1 MFCYKCGHK
10 NEESAKFCIEC
21 GASLKSFNTE
31 RKSIK
36 LRCEECNG
44 ILEVDPEKQI
54 LSCPYCGSKK
64 FIQESDEITIARI
77 DKAKA
82 KDKYD
87 ILRDKMK
94 HEKEMKEYDE
104 EIREKKNKEE
114 WVDLIRLFG
123 ILAGMYVLWYV
134 VSIIL

>member
-10 NEESAKFCIEC
+10 AKDGDRFCIKC
-21 GASLKSFNTE
+21 GAALNADDIE
-31 RKSIK
+31 RRTIK

-44 ILEVDPEKQI
+44 ILEVDRDRQI

-64 FIQESDEITIARI
+64 FVQESDEVTIARI

-82 KDKYD
+82 LDEHE
-87 ILRDKMK
+87 LVRDKMR

-104 EIREKKNKEE
+104 EIREKKNKED
-114 WVDLIRLFG
+114 WTDLIRMLG
-123 ILAGMYVLWYV
+123 ILAGMYALWYV
-134 VSIIL
+134 VAIIL